1 MAFRIHNCWTSFL
14 KIYFYF
20 CFFVTENISDF
31 YQGDI
36 KLDPELEDYIRN
48 GGNSRNAIREKKRVW
63 STRIIPYYIP
73 SHMSMYF
80 RSTSSEENRDV
91 KYLDCKTVLIF
102 AYSGTR
108 EYSNKRSK
116 TILKMESETGETLKI
131 RLTRPTGEERLARFA
146 RVGLLR
152 HALLILRKK
161 ETRLFCSPSISQFAT
176 LLFSYHV
183 ACHLTPSPPTPS
195 AISFVLLYCSQPS
208 GTSAQTA
215 MKIPLLTWLLPRMRL
230 AWPCNLINS
239 ACKLCNICRSTRS

>member
-63 STRIIPYYIP
+63 NTRIIPYYIP
-73 SHMSMYF
+73 SYMSMYF

-215 MKIPLLTWLLPRMRL
+215 MKIPCLLGYSLE
-230 AWPCNLINS
+230 CV
-239 ACKLCNICRSTRS
+239 

>member
-91 KYLDCKTVLIF
+91 KYLTAKQSFFLRIQVRASIQTNGL
-102 AYSGTR
+102 
-108 EYSNKRSK
+108 KRSWK
-116 TILKMESETGETLKI
+116 WRVRLGETLKI

-195 AISFVLLYCSQPS
+195 AISFVLLYCSQP
-208 GTSAQTA
+208 
-215 MKIPLLTWLLPRMRL
+215 
-230 AWPCNLINS
+230 
-239 ACKLCNICRSTRS
+239 

>member
-1 MAFRIHNCWTSFL
+1 MAFRIHNCWTSFV
-14 KIYFYF
+14 KIFFYF

-63 STRIIPYYIP
+63 NTRIIPYYIP
-73 SHMSMYF
+73 SYMSMYF

>member
-63 STRIIPYYIP
+63 TTRIIPYYIP
-73 SHMSMYF
+73 SYMSMYF

-183 ACHLTPSPPTPS
+183 ACHLTPSPHTPS
-195 AISFVLLYCSQPS
+195 AISFVLLFCSQPS

>member
-73 SHMSMYF
+73 SYMSMYF

-116 TILKMESETGETLKI
+116 TILKMESETGGDAKNTPHTPYGRRKTRALRARGTLK
-131 RLTRPTGEERLARFA
+131 PRFTDF
-146 RVGLLR
+146 
-152 HALLILRKK
+152 KK
-161 ETRLFCSPSISQFAT
+161 KRNRLFCSPSISQFAT
-176 LLFSYHV
+176 LLLSYHV

>member
-1 MAFRIHNCWTSFL
+1 MAFKIHNCWTSFL

-20 CFFVTENISDF
+20 CFLVTENISDF

-63 STRIIPYYIP
+63 NTRIIPYYIP
-73 SHMSMYF
+73 SYMSMYF

-146 RVGLLR
+146 RVGLLS

>member
-63 STRIIPYYIP
+63 NTRIIPYYIP
-73 SHMSMYF
+73 SYMSMYF

-102 AYSGTR
+102 AHSGTR

-116 TILKMESETGETLKI
+116 TILKMESETEGDAKNTPHTPYGRRK
-131 RLTRPTGEERLARFA
+131 TRALRAR
-146 RVGLLR
+146 R
-152 HALLILRKK
+152 
-161 ETRLFCSPSISQFAT
+161 T
-176 LLFSYHV
+176 
-183 ACHLTPSPPTPS
+183 LTPRFTDFKKKRNPTILQS
-195 AISFVLLYCSQPS
+195 KY
-208 GTSAQTA
+208 
-215 MKIPLLTWLLPRMRL
+215 
-230 AWPCNLINS
+230 
-239 ACKLCNICRSTRS
+239 